1 MEKSIDIFEKTIDK
15 MEKTIDFFEK
25 TIDKMEK
32 TIDKMEK
39 TIDKLGKSIDFLSFS
54 TGFLTCST
62 DFRLRMIHNID
73 QKVLLRRKV
82 CCLPQFSNREW
93 ALGNRPFGLWALG
106 RDRRVSDRGRAFGF
120 GLWALGF
127 GSEIADSASEGITS
141 FQLPTPTSNF

>member
-1 MEKSIDIFEKTIDK
+1 IDK

-25 TIDKMEK
+25 TIDKMEKTIDFFEK

-82 CCLPQFSNREW
+82 CCLPQFSDC
-93 ALGNRPFGLWALG
+93 
-106 RDRRVSDRGRAFGF
+106 DR
-120 GLWALGF
+120 ALGF